1 MAERVR
7 VQERSGRRIRPQKY
21 PRGKSSFNLIHVCPQ
36 VRIRVTHT
44 VTETLNSHTLRSM
57 QYRQFRP
64 IGFQLTDQFVF
75 NLTLDCLQP
84 LLRADGAALE
94 SIDFSFKLRPRGRSE
109 VIAKSERTSTRCAR

>member
-57 QYRQFRP
+57 QYWQFRP

-75 NLTLDCLQP
+75 NLTLIVC
-84 LLRADGAALE
+84 
-94 SIDFSFKLRPRGRSE
+94 SHCS
-109 VIAKSERTSTRCAR
+109 ARMARLSSRLISASS